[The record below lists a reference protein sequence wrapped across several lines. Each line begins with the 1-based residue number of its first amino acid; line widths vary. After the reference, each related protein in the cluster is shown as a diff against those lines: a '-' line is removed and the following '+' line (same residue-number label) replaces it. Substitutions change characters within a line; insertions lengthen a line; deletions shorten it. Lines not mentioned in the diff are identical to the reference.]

1 MAKENLKNLHIY
13 GEKTDFMDKYIRF
26 MAIAPKVKDEYLL
39 MTTQAPEA
47 VAFAKVYQSEHPEIM
62 GIHQE
67 IKNKDKIQNDYF
79 YLLFRHN
86 RTLYI
91 KTIIKH

>member
-1 MAKENLKNLHIY
+1 MARENLQNLHIY
-13 GEKTDFMDKYIRF
+13 GDRTEFMDRYIRF
-26 MAIAPKVKDEYLL
+26 MEIAPKIKEEYLL

-47 VAFAKVYQSEHPEIM
+47 VAFAKVYKSEHPEILGVHQDIKKKD
-62 GIHQE
+62 GI
-67 IKNKDKIQNDYF
+67 KNDYF